1 MLNINNKVWEKLRAT
16 DIIKYLLDGE
26 ENNFF
31 EYKEE
36 DTTPA
41 DFVKEVSAFAN
52 TYGGF
57 IFLGV
62 KDDGTILGC
71 KKWTEERITTSIYNN
86 LTPTPNFDVKKF
98 IIQGKK
104 IYVVKIEVGCMPPY
118 ITNKGAIYER
128 VSSSSCKLDKS
139 EKLSQLFNKRETQQK
154 KTANRIEL
162 LPLSFDKNFPQN
174 LCAYLDFGFEVVNSQ
189 RTILEKNL
197 ANFDFTPIS
206 EYLRK
211 NCISFSISRVG
222 ASFNISVGAINSNS
236 DDQPIHFVSGLH
248 NFIEIMQ
255 DGSAR
260 GRIIL
265 YYDKSDK
272 VDIADI
278 LTCHKHYYEIYKLI
292 FGQDFYKSF
301 IYALHYEKLTVL
313 KQFSTYY
320 SAFNADEKLKFYLNQ
335 HKEKYG
341 NNLVINGN
349 RIPPNEYCVID
360 RRYLENKN
368 IKFNNDNL
376 IYELFC
382 SYYINL
388 GYIDPPKN

>member
-1 MLNINNKVWEKLRAT
+1 MLGINNKAWEKLRTT
-16 DIIKYLLDGE
+16 DIIKHLSGGE
-26 ENNFF
+26 ENTFF

-36 DTTPA
+36 DTTPT

-52 TYGGF
+52 TYGGY

-71 KKWTEERITTSIYNN
+71 KKWTEERITNSIYNN

-98 IIQGKK
+98 IIQGKR
-104 IYVVKIEVGCMPPY
+104 IYVVKIEAGCMPPY

-128 VSSSSCKLDKS
+128 VSSSSCKIDKS
-139 EKLSQLFNKRETQQK
+139 EKLSQLFDKSESQQK

-162 LPLSFDKNFPQN
+162 PPLSLDKNIPQN

-189 RTILEKNL
+189 STVLERNW

-211 NCISFSISRVG
+211 NCIAFSISRVG
-222 ASFNISVGAINSNS
+222 ASFNISIGTIKS
-236 DDQPIHFVSGLH
+236 DGQPIHFVSGLH

-255 DGSAR
+255 DGSVR

-265 YYDKSDK
+265 CYDASDK
-272 VDIADI
+272 VNIGDI
-278 LTCHKHYYEIYKLI
+278 LTCHNHYYEIYKLI
-292 FGQDFYKSF
+292 FGQTFYKSF
-301 IYALHYEKLTVL
+301 IYALHYEKLTVV
-313 KQFSTYY
+313 KQFTTYY
-320 SAFNADEKLKFYLNQ
+320 SAFNEDEKLKFYLTQ
-335 HKEKYG
+335 HKERYG

-349 RIPPNEYCVID
+349 RIPSNGYFVID
-360 RRYLENKN
+360 RRYLEGKG

-376 IYELFC
+376 IFNLFC